1 MKLRDHL
8 TEAKERKVKSPI
20 GRGTVTKTAVKRA
33 VKKVADMTGYDF
45 SELINSRQE
54 INDGIWQIEE
64 FFMLAHETK
73 GLKQLKKFKK
83 EWAKLDDILDFH
95 L

>member
-8 TEAKERKVKSPI
+8 TEVK
-20 GRGTVTKTAVKRA
+20 
-33 VKKVADMTGYDF
+33 DMTGYDF

-54 INDGIWQIEE
+54 ITDGIWQMES
-64 FFMLAHETK
+64 FFKTINDVK
-73 GLKQLKKFKK
+73 GLKQLKRFQK
-83 EWAKLDDILDFH
+83 EWAKLDDMLDIH

>member
-1 MKLRDHL
+1 MSKLKEHL
-8 TEAKERKVKSPI
+8 IEVK
-20 GRGTVTKTAVKRA
+20 
-33 VKKVADMTGYDF
+33 DMTNFDF

-83 EWAKLDDILDFH
+83 EWAKLDDILDLH